1 MASKFD
7 HYSTAK
13 RGLVYQ
19 PVVAQDKTD
28 GYSAEDVNRL
38 MMEIEQQFD
47 TYVRKIERQLSDARE
62 SLSARRAELA
72 KLANL
77 ADKRSDASN
86 TAMAALSQEVAARDN
101 EIVKIKTELEQ
112 QGTAAKI
119 DRETAASLQAQMSL
133 QITDLEA
140 KVNEMR
146 QSKSWR
152 LTRPLRFIFN
162 RPKRG

>member
-1 MASKFD
+1 
-7 HYSTAK
+7 
-13 RGLVYQ
+13 
-19 PVVAQDKTD
+19 
-28 GYSAEDVNRL
+28 
-38 MMEIEQQFD
+38 MEIEQQFD

-119 DRETAASLQAQMSL
+119 DRETAATLQAQMSL